1 MGQSVQ
7 DLLVRINQIFTSNIE
22 APNASANEKEEEQSS
37 NHFCGLNPS
46 KGFLKAFISKY
57 MDYVSKALITIEIQL
72 SFIEVIGFLVTSI
85 FKYAYNRYIDSLFKY
100 SK

>member
-1 MGQSVQ
+1 
-7 DLLVRINQIFTSNIE
+7 
-22 APNASANEKEEEQSS
+22 
-37 NHFCGLNPS
+37 
-46 KGFLKAFISKY
+46 

-85 FKYAYNRYIDSLFKY
+85 FKYAYNGYIDSLFKY